1 MRLIDIIFVSCLL
14 AFFCLCTFKFLVK
27 ALLSHSLHF
36 CSFAKVKVA
45 KSSRRERG
53 FVTLSRLVHFT
64 VISSY
69 RQTVWC
75 TCNKKFQRPF
85 FCQIMELCS
94 AWTKRM
100 EGIIMLTG
108 RAVLTIKVT
117 TKYPTVPEI
126 FVNKILGTVG
136 YIIPILELLLL
147 QKIAKLLSQI

>member
-1 MRLIDIIFVSCLL
+1 
-14 AFFCLCTFKFLVK
+14 
-27 ALLSHSLHF
+27 
-36 CSFAKVKVA
+36 
-45 KSSRRERG
+45 
-53 FVTLSRLVHFT
+53 
-64 VISSY
+64 
-69 RQTVWC
+69 
-75 TCNKKFQRPF
+75 
-85 FCQIMELCS
+85 
-94 AWTKRM
+94 M